1 VPEAVHGGAVRPTP
15 IQDDEVPENHIR
27 RVIGPPNGDLT
38 DVDIA
43 PVEAL
48 IHREMVGK
56 DDYLVYA
63 VKCVL
68 EEGDLDKLKTGGF
81 IWVEFISHVVPFRLS
96 VEDGA

>member
-1 VPEAVHGGAVRPTP
+1 VRPVP
-15 IQDDEVPENHIR
+15 IPDDEVPENHVR
-27 RVIGPPNGDLT
+27 RVIGPPDGDLT
-38 DVDIA
+38 NVDIA

-48 IHREMVGK
+48 IHREMVGE
-56 DDYLVYA
+56 DDFLVYG
-63 VKCVL
+63 VRCVL